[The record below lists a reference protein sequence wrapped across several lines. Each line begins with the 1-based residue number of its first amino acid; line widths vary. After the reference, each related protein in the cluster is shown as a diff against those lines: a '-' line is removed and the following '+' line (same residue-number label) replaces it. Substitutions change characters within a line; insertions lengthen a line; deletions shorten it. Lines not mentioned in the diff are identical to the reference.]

1 MPQSSL
7 EDRLRNHSFG
17 SGLPPAAIRM
27 LAGRLSHSVM
37 KNGLVNPPSPRR
49 NAFSTRTRWIR
60 STAFREYLTIVS
72 NTDAR
77 PAAEAQAPTEV
88 YTYTVRKAKRKFRLK
103 VHAGMRLALQGG
115 HK

>member
-1 MPQSSL
+1 M
-7 EDRLRNHSFG
+7 
-17 SGLPPAAIRM
+17 LP
-27 LAGRLSHSVM
+27 GRLSHGVT